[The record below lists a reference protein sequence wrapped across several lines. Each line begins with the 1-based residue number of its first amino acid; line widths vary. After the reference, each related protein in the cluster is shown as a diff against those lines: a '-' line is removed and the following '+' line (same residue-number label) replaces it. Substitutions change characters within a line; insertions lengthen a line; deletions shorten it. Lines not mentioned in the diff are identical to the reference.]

1 MTEKLKQMER
11 IMTEKLKPCPFC
23 GGEARPSEQVVPN
36 TDIRYWIAICANCA
50 ASTPLENWN
59 TRPSVVP
66 EGFKLVPV
74 EPTEAMLRQAVSAL
88 TQAAYPGSR
97 FAPVQHARTVWSA
110 MLLASKDG

>member
-1 MTEKLKQMER
+1 
-11 IMTEKLKPCPFC
+11 MTEKLKPCPFC

-66 EGFKLVPV
+66 DREAVARIIREHVKVDATGLAPAVVGHCIFGFEDAADAILSLPASQEG
-74 EPTEAMLRQAVSAL
+74 
-88 TQAAYPGSR
+88 
-97 FAPVQHARTVWSA
+97 
-110 MLLASKDG
+110 